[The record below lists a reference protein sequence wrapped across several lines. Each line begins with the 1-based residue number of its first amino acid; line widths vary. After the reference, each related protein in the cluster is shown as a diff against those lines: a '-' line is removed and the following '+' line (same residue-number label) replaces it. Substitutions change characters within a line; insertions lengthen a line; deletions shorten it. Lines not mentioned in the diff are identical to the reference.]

1 MRRDCFAGIHLL
13 AGLIAAA
20 AAPNIP
26 PSEMPGRERGRFQE
40 QPLDRFMQ
48 PGAPQKAQ
56 PLWQW
61 QCDEPKGRRK
71 KNAGKRRKDC

>member
-1 MRRDCFAGIHLL
+1 MRRHCVAGILL
-13 AGLIAAA
+13 LVALTAAVA
-20 AAPNIP
+20 AQNIP

-48 PGAPQKAQ
+48 PGASQKAQ

-61 QCDEPKGRRK
+61 QCGEPKGKRK
-71 KNAGKRRKDC
+71 KKVGKQRRDC